1 MKDGIL
7 TTHVNVYEKITNGKY
22 MLLNDLPETSITPIF
37 NKNAKMYI
45 NRACQQH
52 CHNAIFHWNFQK

>member
-22 MLLNDLPETSITPIF
+22 NYAAQRCNDLPEPSITPIF
-37 NKNAKMYI
+37 NKDAKM
-45 NRACQQH
+45 
-52 CHNAIFHWNFQK
+52 